1 MTRDRPADDR
11 ELYVVYWC
19 EENGYA
25 GSCDFVPA
33 DSIDEARERSTY
45 GGGSGSVAHQRLIF
59 EGTYE
64 EFRKHVAEELDDES
78 RDEERFSIAWG

>member
-1 MTRDRPADDR
+1 MPPDGTDDR
-11 ELYVVYWC
+11 ELYVIYWC

-33 DSIDEARERSTY
+33 ESLDAARDRSTY
-45 GGGSGSVAHQRLIF
+45 ASGSVAHQRLIF

-64 EFRKHVAEELDDES
+64 EVREHVAEELDDES
-78 RDEERFSIAWG
+78 RGVQRFSIEWG

>member
-1 MTRDRPADDR
+1 MTATNEEAGE
-11 ELYVVYWC
+11 ELYVIYWC

-33 DSIDEARERSTY
+33 ESLADAHERSTY
-45 GGGSGSVAHQRLIF
+45 ASGSVAHQRLIF

-64 EFRKHVAEELDDES
+64 EFREHVAEELDDES
-78 RDEERFSIAWG
+78 RGVRRFSIDWG